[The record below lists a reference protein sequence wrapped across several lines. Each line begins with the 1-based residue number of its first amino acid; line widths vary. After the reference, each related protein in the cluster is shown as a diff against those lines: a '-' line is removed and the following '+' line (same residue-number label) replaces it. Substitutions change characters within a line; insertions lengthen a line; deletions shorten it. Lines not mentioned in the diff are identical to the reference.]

1 MPVGDVT
8 VPDLQHTAAGQI
20 LSAAAKLQ
28 IIGLNRILNPVI
40 QEWFKLR
47 TGPKLNRH
55 LDHELLKLTQ
65 MPFLTKSPAHF
76 VTSV

>member
-1 MPVGDVT
+1 MPIRDVT
-8 VPDLQHTAAGQI
+8 VPDLQRTAADQI

-28 IIGLNRILNPVI
+28 IIGLNRVLNPVI

-47 TGPKLNRH
+47 AGPELNRH
-55 LDHELLKLTQ
+55 LDHQLLKLTQ
-65 MPFLTKSPAHF
+65 TSFLTKSPAHS